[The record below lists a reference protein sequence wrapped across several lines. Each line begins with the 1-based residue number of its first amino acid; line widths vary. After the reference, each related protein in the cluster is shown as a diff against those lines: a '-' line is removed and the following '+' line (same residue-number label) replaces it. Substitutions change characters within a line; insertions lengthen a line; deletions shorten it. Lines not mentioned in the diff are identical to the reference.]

1 MSPLM
6 YACREGRVKVV
17 SKLLDNNANINKQD
31 SRGWTVSGGMFPI
44 IPYFFSR
51 TPKYTCI
58 ILCSNANSL
67 KSFKI
72 FYSTITSFP
81 LIDGNFTANLVRKY
95 QTNK

>member
-44 IPYFFSR
+44 IPYFSSR
-51 TPKYTCI
+51 TPKLHI
-58 ILCSNANSL
+58 HVSFRVAIL
-67 KSFKI
+67 
-72 FYSTITSFP
+72 TH
-81 LIDGNFTANLVRKY
+81 
-95 QTNK
+95 